1 LIFSHP
7 LNQRE
12 LEPIGSFQARGFS
25 SRLTQVN
32 EVCWLPL
39 DTYTDCHS
47 GENLMRETINWDH
60 KLLGR
65 YAHSDVSHGCY
76 PDTTAFHRGIGSLD
90 LLRALRG
97 SRQAQRAL
105 SLAVQLPANRTFG
118 QPRASCS
125 PSVFTTYLE
134 RLKREVDT
142 ISCHLGAQQRV
153 EQFHL
158 AGGSTP
164 SADQL
169 HGLISNLRQRCNFLD
184 YDEGD
189 YSIDIQLPHSDWA
202 TMGRLRELGFNH
214 VSIGV
219 PDIAAV
225 NSATQAWQDPRK
237 IRSLIDAARTLN
249 YRSVNID
256 IGYGRAWQ
264 TRASFA
270 RKVAAIIELQPNR
283 VTVFDYADL
292 PQRYRPLVRLAA
304 SGLSDREDRLAMQ
317 RQYVEQLSQ
326 AGYRYI
332 GMGLFALADDD
343 LAIAQ
348 ETASL
353 QLNCQGFS
361 QHAGCDHIGLGVA
374 AISQIDGLYVQNS
387 CDLQG
392 YQAQLDRGQ
401 LASCRGF
408 RCGPDDCLRGEIIER
423 LICDCSLD
431 IRRIEARFGL
441 LFREYFADAWP
452 ALEQMQ
458 RDGLLRF
465 DEASIAILPAGRL
478 LVNAVCRLFDRYS
491 GVAPVPSVFKAV

>member
-1 LIFSHP
+1 
-7 LNQRE
+7 
-12 LEPIGSFQARGFS
+12 
-25 SRLTQVN
+25 
-32 EVCWLPL
+32 
-39 DTYTDCHS
+39 
-47 GENLMRETINWDH
+47 MREAISWDS

-65 YAHSDVSHGCY
+65 YAHGDVSHGCY
-76 PDTTAFHRGIGSLD
+76 PETTAFHRGIGSLD

-97 SRQAQRAL
+97 SRQAQRPL
-105 SLAVQLPANRTFG
+105 SLAVQLPINRSFG
-118 QPRASCS
+118 QQRASCS
-125 PSVFTTYLE
+125 PTTFAAYLE
-134 RLKREVDT
+134 RLERE
-142 ISCHLGAQQRV
+142 IEMIGCHLGPQQRV

-164 SADQL
+164 SAEQL
-169 HGLISNLRQRCNFLD
+169 RRLITHLRQRCNLLD

-225 NSATQAWQDPRK
+225 TGTALVWQDPRK

-283 VTVFDYADL
+283 VTAFDYAEP
-292 PQRYRPLVRLAA
+292 PQRYRPLAWFAA
-304 SGLSDREDRLAMQ
+304 SGLAHRGEKLAMQ
-317 RQYVEQLSQ
+317 RQCVEQLSL
-326 AGYRYI
+326 AGYRYV

-343 LAIAQ
+343 LVIAQ
-348 ETASL
+348 ENASL
-353 QLNCQGFS
+353 QRNCQGFT

-387 CDLQG
+387 RDLQG
-392 YQAQLDRGQ
+392 YQTQLDRGQ
-401 LASCRGF
+401 LASWRGF
-408 RCGPDDCLRGEIIER
+408 RRGPDDHLRAEVIER
-423 LICDCSLD
+423 LICDCGLD
-431 IRRIEARFGL
+431 MRRIEARFGVV
-441 LFREYFADAWP
+441 FREYFADAWP

-458 RDGLLRF
+458 RDGLLRL
-465 DEASIAILPAGRL
+465 DEAAIAILPAGRL
-478 LVNAVCRLFDRYS
+478 LVHSVCRLFDRYS
-491 GVAPVPSVFKAV
+491 GTPRMQSVSRAV

>member
-1 LIFSHP
+1 
-7 LNQRE
+7 
-12 LEPIGSFQARGFS
+12 
-25 SRLTQVN
+25 
-32 EVCWLPL
+32 
-39 DTYTDCHS
+39 
-47 GENLMRETINWDH
+47 MREAISWNS

-65 YAHSDVSHGCY
+65 YAHGDADHRCY
-76 PDTTAFHRGIGSLD
+76 PETTAFHRGIGSLD

-97 SRQAQRAL
+97 SRQAERAL
-105 SLAVQLPANRTFG
+105 SLAVQLPINRAYG
-118 QPRASCS
+118 QQRENCS
-125 PSVFTTYLE
+125 PSVYAAYLE
-134 RLKREVDT
+134 RLQREIDM
-142 ISCHLGAQQRV
+142 IGCHLGAQQRV

-169 HGLISNLRQRCNFLD
+169 HRLISHLSQRFHFLD

-189 YSIDIQLPHSDWA
+189 YGIEIQLPRSDWA

-225 NSATQAWQDPRK
+225 SGAALAWQDPRQ
-237 IRSLIDAARTLN
+237 IRSLIDAARALN

-283 VTVFDYADL
+283 VTLFDYADP
-292 PQRYRPLVRLAA
+292 PQRYRPLGRFAA
-304 SGLSDREDRLAMQ
+304 SGLADREDKLAMQ
-317 RQYVEQLSQ
+317 RQCVEQLGL

-343 LAIAQ
+343 LVIAQ
-348 ETASL
+348 ENASL
-353 QLNCQGFS
+353 QRNCQGFS
-361 QHAGCDHIGLGVA
+361 RHPDCDHIGLGVA

-387 CDLQG
+387 RDLQG

-401 LASCRGF
+401 LASWRGV
-408 RCGPDDCLRGEIIER
+408 RCGPDDRLRAEVIER
-423 LICDCSLD
+423 LICDFGLD

-441 LFREYFADAWP
+441 VFREYFADAWP

-458 RDGLLRF
+458 RDGLIGL

-478 LVNAVCRLFDRYS
+478 LVHAVCRLFDRYS
-491 GVAPVPSVFKAV
+491 AAPRMQAASRAV